1 MWNSRALHI
10 IYGNNTIYNH
20 FKLLSRAT
28 YRMDVSLKTE
38 NITLKKM
45 ANTHYSIALATST
58 VFQFE
63 RHVT

>member
-1 MWNSRALHI
+1 
-10 IYGNNTIYNH
+10 
-20 FKLLSRAT
+20 
-28 YRMDVSLKTE
+28 MDVSLKTE

-63 RHVT
+63 RHVKIFRAGLFVTR